1 MEQLL
6 SIEGL
11 KLRALVEDHHES
23 ARSHLAA
30 PTGPTLSGVVW
41 LSAHLSAIEHA
52 IYHALPP
59 GTSSRTAVDADQ
71 AIARRLKRGLRL
83 LERQLTGD
91 STAPTGFAGT
101 TLMTALDAH
110 DRSELSMIEVLDRSL
125 TPDQMRTVLD
135 RYRDAL
141 QHGPTR
147 PHPHGRHAGAIEPL
161 MFALNSAADRIMDAL
176 DSRPSP
182 LPRTPRSPR
191 RLGKWSLYVLG
202 VGSTGTDEPRS
213 P

>member
-1 MEQLL
+1 MDQLL

-11 KLRALVEDHHES
+11 ELRALVEDHHES
-23 ARSHLAA
+23 ARSHLTA
-30 PTGPTLSGVVW
+30 PAGPTLSGVVW

-59 GTSSRTAVDADQ
+59 GAASQTAVHADQ
-71 AIARRLKRGLRL
+71 KIARKLKRGLRL

-110 DRSELSMIEVLDRSL
+110 AGTELSMIEVLDRSL
-125 TPDQMRTVLD
+125 TPDQMRTVLG

-147 PHPHGRHAGAIEPL
+147 PHPHGRHTGAVEPF
-161 MFALNSAADRIMDAL
+161 MFALNSASDRIMDAL

-182 LPRTPRSPR
+182 LPRTPKAPR

-202 VGSTGTDEPRS
+202 VGSPNTDRPPRS
-213 P
+213 